1 MLTKRQRVL
10 LQAIIK
16 EHTKTVEPV
25 GSEGLV
31 SIYKL
36 KISPATARNEM
47 LELDRL
53 GFLKQ
58 PHASSGRIPTEAAY
72 RYFYAASFQP
82 AVLPEEVKHSLN
94 AAFSRN
100 AKNDR
105 GKFKELAKSL
115 SEASKEF
122 ILAAFSDND
131 FYYTGLTH
139 LFSHPEFRGP
149 TIVCNVS
156 IVIDHLDSR
165 LSRLFRISP
174 EPTNVLIGKDNPIDT
189 QMTLMTVR
197 MPQGPLLGLL
207 GPMRMKYRTN
217 FALLEYAREELVSR

>member
-1 MLTKRQRVL
+1 MITKRQQVL
-10 LQAIIK
+10 LKAIIK
-16 EHTKTVEPV
+16 EHTKTAEPI

-31 SIYKL
+31 SGYKL
-36 KISPATARNEM
+36 KFSPATVRNEM
-47 LELDRL
+47 LELDGL

-58 PHASSGRIPTEAAY
+58 PHTSSGRIPTEAAY
-72 RYFYAASFQP
+72 RYFYSSHFKPAALKEDIKNRLDS
-82 AVLPEEVKHSLN
+82 AISLN
-94 AAFSRN
+94 TENRR
-100 AKNDR
+100 D
-105 GKFKELAKSL
+105 KFKCLAKGL

-139 LFSHPEFRGP
+139 LFSHPEFQGQ

-189 QMTLMTVR
+189 QMTLMTVK
-197 MPQGPLLGLL
+197 MPDGPLFGLL

-217 FALLEYAREELVSR
+217 FALLEYAREGLMNH